1 MSGWLSAEE
10 VDVLLLSLR
19 VALVSIVVLAL
30 PGIAMGW
37 LLARRDFVGKSL
49 VDALVHLPLVLP
61 PVVTGYLLLL
71 VCGRRGWLGAQ
82 LDAWFGVTIAF
93 TWMGAALAAAVMAFP
108 LMVRAVRLAIE
119 LTDREIE
126 DAARTLGA
134 GPLRVFLTVTLPLAA
149 PGVVAGLVLAF
160 ARSLGEF
167 GATFMFA
174 GNIERETRTLPVA
187 IYSYAQQHDGDGPL
201 HRLVLISV
209 LLSVLALI
217 ASEWMSRRLARRM
230 AA

>member
-19 VALVSIVVLAL
+19 VALASIAVLAI

-37 LLARRDFVGKSL
+37 LLARRDFFGKSL

-61 PVVTGYLLLL
+61 PVVIGYLLLT
-71 VCGRRGWLGAQ
+71 VFGRRGLVGAR
-82 LDAWFGVTIAF
+82 LEEWFGLGIAF
-93 TWMGAALAAAVMAFP
+93 TWKGAALAAAVMAFP

-134 GPLRVFLTVTLPLAA
+134 GPLRVLLTVTLPLAA
-149 PGVVAGLVLAF
+149 PGVLAGMVLAF

-167 GATFMFA
+167 GATFMLA
-174 GNIERETRTLPVA
+174 GNIEGETRTMPVA
-187 IYSYAQQHDGDGPL
+187 IYSYIQQHDGDAPL
-201 HRLVLISV
+201 HRLVLISIAV
-209 LLSVLALI
+209 SVVALMG
-217 ASEWMSRRLARRM
+217 SEWLSRRLARRL